1 MTRGYGFIQSGE
13 VDGDIFVHANVLRAS
28 RLARLPERKDEL
40 EVGVERRA
48 AGWYA
53 LHVREARH
61 G

>member
-1 MTRGYGFIQSGE
+1 

-28 RLARLPERKDEL
+28 RLARLPEWKDEL

-48 AGWYA
+48 AGWFA